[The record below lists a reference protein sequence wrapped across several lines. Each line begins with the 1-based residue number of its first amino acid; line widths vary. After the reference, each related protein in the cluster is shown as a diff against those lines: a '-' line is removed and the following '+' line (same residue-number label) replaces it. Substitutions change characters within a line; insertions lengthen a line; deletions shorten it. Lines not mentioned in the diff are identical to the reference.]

1 MLFFIPHE
9 IRKVQIF
16 GQIGIV
22 QLNNPVIRGI
32 TPNGFSAHFHNLRQ
46 IPLIPAL
53 PPIQPDNFFTRQMRL
68 LGRHLEMRIFAGKII
83 RQKNVP
89 RLGRVFLL
97 PVGSIKIDF
106 IAPTSRQQRTVEHL
120 ERPLV
125 CPEQPIIRKI
135 LHIPPYP
142 SKGTR
147 SKGR

>member
-22 QLNNPVIRGI
+22 QLNNPIIRGI
-32 TPNGFSAHFHNLRQ
+32 TPDRFAANLHNLRQ
-46 IPLIPAL
+46 ILLIPAL
-53 PPIQPDNFFTRQMRL
+53 PPIQPDNFFARQMRL
-68 LGRHLEMRIFAGKII
+68 LGRQREMRIFAGNII
-83 RQKNVP
+83 CQKNIP

-125 CPEQPIIRKI
+125 GPEQPIIRKI
-135 LHIPPYP
+135 LHISPYS